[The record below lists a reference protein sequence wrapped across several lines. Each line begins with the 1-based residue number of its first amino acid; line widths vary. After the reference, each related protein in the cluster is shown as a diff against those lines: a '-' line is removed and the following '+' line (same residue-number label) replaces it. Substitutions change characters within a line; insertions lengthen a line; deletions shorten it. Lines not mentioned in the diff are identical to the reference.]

1 LTPERLA
8 KTTGANHN
16 GDRAVPIPMRRAVTL
31 TPAAL
36 ALAFTVASG
45 SAAAGHSAHTTASK
59 HAVVK
64 TRHGKPGTF
73 LVDGRGRTLYLF
85 RKDQGPRSRCA
96 GACAQDWPPVTTSE
110 RPEAE
115 GGAKQSMLSTRRR
128 RGGAKQVVY
137 NGHPLY
143 RYAGDTAAGQTNGQ
157 GLNAFGAR
165 WYVVSTSGRAI
176 RATGASAPAA
186 PSPYGY

>member
-1 LTPERLA
+1 
-8 KTTGANHN
+8 
-16 GDRAVPIPMRRAVTL
+16 MRRAVML

-36 ALAFTVASG
+36 ILAVTVASG
-45 SAAAGHSAHTTASK
+45 STAAGHSARTAATK

-64 TRHGKPGTF
+64 TRHGKLGTY
-73 LVDGRGRTLYLF
+73 LADGRGRTLYLF

-115 GGAKQSMLSTRRR
+115 GGAKPSMLSTHRRA
-128 RGGAKQVVY
+128 GGAKQVVY

-165 WYVVSTSGRAI
+165 WYVVSPSGRAI

-186 PSPYGY
+186 PSPY

>member
-1 LTPERLA
+1 
-8 KTTGANHN
+8 
-16 GDRAVPIPMRRAVTL
+16 MRRAAML
-31 TPAAL
+31 IPAAL
-36 ALAFTVASG
+36 AVAAAVASG
-45 SAAAGHSAHTTASK
+45 SAAAGHSAHAAASK

-64 TRHGKPGTF
+64 THHGKLGTY
-73 LVDGRGRTLYLF
+73 LVDTRGRTLYLF
-85 RKDQGPRSRCA
+85 RKDQGPRSRCTL
-96 GACAQDWPPVTTSE
+96 ACAQDWPPVTTSE

-115 GGAKQSMLSTRRR
+115 GGAKQSMLSTHRRA
-128 RGGAKQVVY
+128 GGAKQVVY

-165 WYVVSTSGRAI
+165 WYVVGPSGKAI
-176 RATGASAPAA
+176 RSTGSSASPP